1 MSVLAKQDVSTVL
14 SSSTSAHSKDSTNFG
29 LSSSSIGENKT
40 TTGSNESTNL
50 ANGGGSGGSND
61 GLPSSS
67 LFNSML
73 STKECMANLI
83 DEIETLSKYISY

>member
-50 ANGGGSGGSND
+50 ANGGSNND
-61 GLPSSS
+61 GVPSSS

>member
-14 SSSTSAHSKDSTNFG
+14 SSSTSAHSKDPTNFG

-40 TTGSNESTNL
+40 TGSNESSNL
-50 ANGGGSGGSND
+50 ANGGGGSSND
-61 GLPSSS
+61 GVPSSS

-83 DEIETLSKYISY
+83 DEIETLSK